1 MKDWKN
7 WDIKGA
13 FIIEKIDPSKPE
25 LYETSGTINMIEKES
40 SETHEHYQQR
50 ISSVIKA
57 YLYSFKEQTVGVY
70 KIFER

>member
-1 MKDWKN
+1 
-7 WDIKGA
+7 
-13 FIIEKIDPSKPE
+13 
-25 LYETSGTINMIEKES
+25 MIEKEP

-57 YLYSFKEQTVGVY
+57 YLYSFKEQTVAVY